1 MQCKA
6 FGVLPDKGGVLQQ
19 DPELMRAFGVIEG
32 EVERAKA
39 KAGGKATDS
48 TRRHGEHGE
57 RQRRLENGDGDG
69 DG

>member
-1 MQCKA
+1 MAA
-6 FGVLPDKGGVLQQ
+6 F
-19 DPELMRAFGVIEG
+19 AAIEG

-57 RQRRLENGDGDG
+57 RRERQSTATAVTASSPPTPLPHTAGRGEHGNG
-69 DG
+69 